1 MELTD
6 SEYKQFVSQYTYL
19 MNGVKKWLNEQMQ
32 HEGVFFPFGVEEFYT
47 TVQFQ
52 ESQMHIMLEVEEEA
66 EKFFEDKY
74 WEKQ

>member
-47 TVQFQ
+47 TV
-52 ESQMHIMLEVEEEA
+52 
-66 EKFFEDKY
+66 
-74 WEKQ
+74 